1 MDDNYGIAMI
11 VDKVVI
17 IASKAHVQK
26 QPLSAETHSASPE
39 RSTFTTG
46 FINHNDESQL

>member
-1 MDDNYGIAMI
+1 MDVDYGIAMI

-26 QPLSAETHSASPE
+26 QPLLPRKLIPPVQKDPCLQPGS
-39 RSTFTTG
+39 
-46 FINHNDESQL
+46 